1 MLLTTAKTLRAFIPI
16 LLDNRMIGETSSP
29 RESSSEDR
37 VGDRAL
43 RVGIG
48 YAEACTE
55 CGGVVTWVTNV
66 CNGKVR
72 VD

>member
-1 MLLTTAKTLRAFIPI
+1 
-16 LLDNRMIGETSSP
+16 MIGEASSP

>member
-1 MLLTTAKTLRAFIPI
+1 
-16 LLDNRMIGETSSP
+16 MIGETSSP
-29 RESSSEDR
+29 CEGSSEDR

-48 YAEACTE
+48 CAKACTE
-55 CGGVVTWVTNV
+55 CGRIVTWVTNV